1 MPPKAKTAAPSKK
14 NEQKKKEKVIEDKT
28 FGLKNKKGAKQ
39 QKFIQQVEKQVKS
52 GGHHPLAPD
61 GSKKKE
67 EKDKKLKDQK
77 EMAML
82 FKPVQTQKIEK
93 GTDPKSVVC
102 AFFKQGQ
109 CTKGDKC
116 KFSHDLSIERKA
128 EKRSL
133 YFDMR
138 DDSLEETMDNW
149 DESKLIEVIE
159 KKHGESN
166 KKMPSTD
173 IICKHFLEAVE
184 KSKYGWF
191 WSCPSG
197 EKCIYRHAL
206 PAGFVLKKDKKKDDK
221 KNEISL
227 EELIE
232 TERAA
237 LGPNQTKITLE
248 TFVAWKKRKIIEK
261 SEAAKKAEEKKR
273 SDYKAGRQVGL
284 SGREM
289 FSFNPELAADEDME
303 EGDEAFDY
311 YAVAEEDEENLEYKE
326 LELDIIGLEA
336 REVDDTGTVATNDR
350 LKQAEGSSVLTNGIN
365 EEQSTSAVPIN
376 ENLFVD
382 DDLEDLEDELD
393 SLDVDK

>member
-1 MPPKAKTAAPSKK
+1 M
-14 NEQKKKEKVIEDKT
+14 
-28 FGLKNKKGAKQ
+28 
-39 QKFIQQVEKQVKS
+39 
-52 GGHHPLAPD
+52 
-61 GSKKKE
+61 
-67 EKDKKLKDQK
+67 
-77 EMAML
+77 
-82 FKPVQTQKIEK
+82 
-93 GTDPKSVVC
+93 
-102 AFFKQGQ
+102 
-109 CTKGDKC
+109 
-116 KFSHDLSIERKA
+116 
-128 EKRSL
+128 
-133 YFDMR
+133 
-138 DDSLEETMDNW
+138 
-149 DESKLIEVIE
+149 
-159 KKHGESN
+159 
-166 KKMPSTD
+166 
-173 IICKHFLEAVE
+173 EAVE

-336 REVDDTGTVATNDR
+336 REVSFNKIFMLFTMKYLLCFTG
-350 LKQAEGSSVLTNGIN
+350 
-365 EEQSTSAVPIN
+365 
-376 ENLFVD
+376 
-382 DDLEDLEDELD
+382 
-393 SLDVDK
+393 